1 MSREE
6 LQGTKD
12 DAGVAH
18 LLRGAPAQTI
28 TWQGPTRLKTE
39 RDTIGSM
46 VTELNVNGVQE
57 KWLLDTGAN
66 LSVVSRSFA
75 ARLGLKPLPGFGQT
89 MSGLTRIENPLQV
102 ALLPDLQM
110 GGASLH
116 NVVVLIMDDA
126 NLNIKLPN
134 QSYQINGIIGYPV
147 FQSLGAITFLQNGGS
162 MPAPRRKPAAPKHA
176 CI

>member
-1 MSREE
+1 MRAAVALEALADDFNKSFRYEDADHAYDDLLQHFGGQLSREE

-18 LLRGAPAQTI
+18 LLRGAPTQTI

-75 ARLGLKPLPGFGQT
+75 KRLGLKPLPGFGQT
-89 MSGLTRIENPLQV
+89 ISGLTGIENPLQI
-102 ALLPDLQM
+102 ALLPNLQM
-110 GGASLH
+110 GG
-116 NVVVLIMDDA
+116 VL
-126 NLNIKLPN
+126 PC
-134 QSYQINGIIGYPV
+134 
-147 FQSLGAITFLQNGGS
+147 TT
-162 MPAPRRKPAAPKHA
+162 
-176 CI
+176 